1 MKWVESSSYPEMNI
15 GLHVDEKHTVLAFL
29 WSLRQGENEIILFH
43 LSYLLMV
50 DCFIDMLLGLV
61 ILHNRRI
68 KLDDYWS
75 MKVNDKKKG
84 FKCKKFFL
92 FIMSLEYI
100 LNEWVSLVIM
110 PVKNKQTRIKTLN
123 IARRE
128 FESLMHSKWLEF
140 EFLT

>member
-1 MKWVESSSYPEMNI
+1 M
-15 GLHVDEKHTVLAFL
+15 
-29 WSLRQGENEIILFH
+29 
-43 LSYLLMV
+43 
-50 DCFIDMLLGLV
+50 
-61 ILHNRRI
+61 
-68 KLDDYWS
+68 
-75 MKVNDKKKG
+75 NDKKKG

>member
-1 MKWVESSSYPEMNI
+1 MNI

-43 LSYLLMV
+43 LSYLLM

-84 FKCKKFFL
+84 FKCKKFFFYL
-92 FIMSLEYI
+92 LCP
-100 LNEWVSLVIM
+100 W
-110 PVKNKQTRIKTLN
+110 N
-123 IARRE
+123 I
-128 FESLMHSKWLEF
+128 F
-140 EFLT
+140 